1 MKKTSFILMALVIS
15 AFAIM
20 SSSCAKEK
28 GCMDPE
34 SINYN
39 PDAEEDDGSCEYLGY
54 GLFWF
59 DKTTSDSLMDYGAR
73 ILTVYIDNVKK
84 DDISVSEYCT
94 AEPEYLG
101 VCGTITQ
108 IDLGKNMAKSVTY
121 SIKDQDNYEWFTGT
135 LTIIANDVSKK
146 QLKWDEAL

>member
-1 MKKTSFILMALVIS
+1 
-15 AFAIM
+15 
-20 SSSCAKEK
+20 
-28 GCMDPE
+28 E

-59 DKTTSDSLMDYGAR
+59 DKTTSDSLIEYGAS

-84 DDISVSEYCT
+84 DVISVSEYCT

-101 VCGTITQ
+101 DCGTITQ
-108 IDLGKNMAKSVTY
+108 IDLGKDMTKSVTY

-135 LTIIANDVSKK
+135 LTIIANEESKK

>member
-39 PDAEEDDGSCEYLGY
+39 PDAEEDDGSCEYQATIQ
-54 GLFWF
+54 FWYDEATSEALLDADVSSLTIYVDNEIIGSYAASVYF
-59 DKTTSDSLMDYGAR
+59 TSDPDCDEQSVVRSTKNLGKSKTKTSTYKVVDDYGEEHW
-73 ILTVYIDNVKK
+73 
-84 DDISVSEYCT
+84 S
-94 AEPEYLG
+94 
-101 VCGTITQ
+101 GT
-108 IDLGKNMAKSVTY
+108 VTY
-121 SIKDQDNYEWFTGT
+121 DASKSCTSI
-135 LTIIANDVSKK
+135 
-146 QLKWDEAL
+146 QLCV

>member
-1 MKKTSFILMALVIS
+1 MKKVSFILMALVIS

-28 GCMDPE
+28 GCMDPD